1 MSGKTAAA
9 AALAASQTPLLPSA
23 GKKRKSKASA
33 VSPDLPPT
41 SGKKRRVDVD
51 AAEGITLSEAKGKAV
66 GSSKRPPKVP
76 QDEADTPQ
84 AQLQKLKVKLGSTSE
99 VSRSACHTLHL

>member
-33 VSPDLPPT
+33 VSPDPLPT

-51 AAEGITLSEAKGKAV
+51 AAEGITLSEAMGKAR
-66 GSSKRPPKVP
+66 GCSRRPPKVP
-76 QDEADTPQ
+76 QDEVDTPQ
-84 AQLQKLKVKLGSTSE
+84 GQVQKLKVKLGSASE
-99 VSRSACHTLHL
+99 VSCLASNTLHL

>member
-1 MSGKTAAA
+1 MSGRTAAA
-9 AALAASQTPLLPSA
+9 AALAASQTPLLPGA

-33 VSPDLPPT
+33 VSPDPLPT

-51 AAEGITLSEAKGKAV
+51 AAEGITPSEAKGKAL

-76 QDEADTPQ
+76 QDEVDTPQ
-84 AQLQKLKVKLGSTSE
+84 GQAQKLKVKLGSASE
-99 VSRSACHTLHL
+99 VSRSPCDTLHL

>member
-9 AALAASQTPLLPSA
+9 AALAASQTLLLPGA